1 MSVFLRYLATTWRM
15 GRPQRPAQLR
25 CFAASPTATGCGFG
39 SPVLGDKRAARL
51 LFLMGCLRSYSI
63 ALSDD
68 RNLPVRAP
76 AEPHGVLPATHGH
89 VCQCRAARRRPCCTA
104 SALSLF
110 MAGQR
115 PPLSCPAPSAFTGLT
130 GRSIPPV
137 QPLLAP
143 CFQAEIKWI
152 LYACT
157 STKCLLPCK
166 TELQL

>member
-1 MSVFLRYLATTWRM
+1 M
-15 GRPQRPAQLR
+15 
-25 CFAASPTATGCGFG
+25 
-39 SPVLGDKRAARL
+39 
-51 LFLMGCLRSYSI
+51 
-63 ALSDD
+63 
-68 RNLPVRAP
+68 
-76 AEPHGVLPATHGH
+76 
-89 VCQCRAARRRPCCTA
+89 A
-104 SALSLF
+104 SASSLL
-110 MAGQR
+110 AGQWH
-115 PPLSCPAPSAFTGLT
+115 PLSGPAPSAFTGLT